1 MPTETEFCLLGPF
14 MVCSGGVPVLVQRGK
29 QRAVLAALL
38 LEANRE
44 VSLDALAEAL
54 WGPAPP
60 PSARVTV
67 QNYVV
72 RLRKALG
79 EGDRNRIRTQP
90 GGYLITVDPGEL
102 DVRRFED
109 LLGAARSAARD
120 GSWQVVAAS
129 AGAALALWR
138 GEPLEGVESE
148 VLAARE
154 IPRLSELRYQALE
167 SRIDA
172 DLHLGRH
179 AEVIAELRMLAG
191 RHPLREPLHAQLM
204 LALYRDGRQAEALI
218 AYQNARRV
226 LIEELGTEPG
236 NGLRDLYQQIL
247 TADPA
252 LAITEPVSPTA
263 GAPVVISPGQITLRQ
278 LPPTARHFTGR
289 TGELTALTGLLGR
302 SAGQAPG
309 TVVISAISGTA
320 GVGKT
325 ALAVHWAHQVAER
338 FPDGQLF
345 MNLRGYDPAQPMP
358 AADAL
363 AGFLRALGV
372 PGQDI
377 PPEEA
382 GRAALYRSLLAGRRM
397 MVVLDN
403 AGSAEQVRPL
413 LPAAPHC
420 VAVVTSRDSL
430 AGLVARDGA
439 HRLDL
444 DVLTLAEATTLLRV
458 LIGGRVDADP
468 ASAATLAAQCSR
480 LPLALRVTAE
490 LASARPA
497 VPLADLVIELAD
509 EQRRLDLME
518 AGGDERTAVRAVFS
532 WSYQR
537 LDTDTGRAF
546 QLAGLHPGP
555 DLDPYAAAALT
566 GSSLQRAH
574 HFLGQ
579 LARAHLIQ
587 PARPGR
593 HAMHDLLRAYAREVA
608 AAETPEADRQAALT
622 RLFDYYLS
630 TAAGAIDTLFPAERD
645 RRPPISRAADPAP
658 PLTDPDAARGWLDAE
673 RETLVAVVVHMAAG
687 GWPDHATRLAATLS
701 RYLVTCDLCPEAA
714 IIHGH
719 ARQAA
724 RETEDRAAEAT
735 ALTSL
740 GLVDMQQGCYPAAAG
755 KFRQALT
762 LFRETHD
769 RNGEAQALHSLA
781 MTDFRQGSYQQAV
794 AEYQQALTLFRETGS
809 QRGEARALGNLGVL
823 LGRLGRR
830 QEAMDHYQLSL
841 ALQREIGDQSG
852 EIITLLRLGNID
864 LQSGRYPEATDR
876 VQRALA
882 LSRESGEAESE
893 AEALTLLGEVE
904 LVQGQ
909 HQRAGEY
916 QRQAL
921 AMFRETRDVAGEV
934 HALTGLGAAV
944 LAAGQPGDAV
954 TQYSAAADLADQIGD
969 KSMSARAH
977 NGLGHAHHA
986 DGNPSQGRYHWHVAL
1001 TLYTDLGVPEAEQVR
1016 ALLGEARNSLQPDA
1030 GRSDVAAGK
1039 ARPGL

>member
-14 MVCSGGVPVLVQRGK
+14 MVCSGGVLAPVQRGK

-38 LEANRE
+38 LEGNRV
-44 VSLDALAEAL
+44 VSLDALAEVL
-54 WGPAPP
+54 WGSAPP

-79 EGDRNRIRTQP
+79 ESNRDRIMTRP

-102 DVRRFED
+102 DVSRFED
-109 LLGAARSAARD
+109 LVGAARSAARD
-120 GSWQVVAAS
+120 GSWQVVAAR
-129 AGAALALWR
+129 AGAALSLWR

-148 VLAARE
+148 ALAARE
-154 IPRLSELRYQALE
+154 IPRLAELRYQALE

-247 TADPA
+247 TTDPA
-252 LAITEPVSPTA
+252 LAISEPVSPTA
-263 GAPVVISPGQITLRQ
+263 GGPVVISTGQIPLRQ
-278 LPPTARHFTGR
+278 LPPTARQFTGR
-289 TGELTALTGLLGR
+289 TGELTALTGLLDR
-302 SAGQAPG
+302 PAGQAPG
-309 TVVISAISGTA
+309 TAVISAISGTA

-377 PPEEA
+377 PPEEE
-382 GRAALYRSLLAGRRM
+382 GRAALYRSMLSGRRM
-397 MVVLDN
+397 VVVLDN
-403 AGSAEQVRPL
+403 ARSAEQVRPL

-439 HRLDL
+439 HRMDL
-444 DVLTLAEATTLLRV
+444 DVLTLAEATSLLRV

-468 ASAATLAAQCSR
+468 ASAATLAAQCSW

-497 VPLADLVIELAD
+497 VPLADLVVELAD
-509 EQRRLDLME
+509 EQRRLDLMD

-537 LDTDTGRAF
+537 LDADTGRAF
-546 QLAGLHPGP
+546 RLAGLHPGP
-555 DLDPYAAAALT
+555 DLDLYAAAALT
-566 GSSLQRAH
+566 GTSLQHADL
-574 HFLGQ
+574 FLGQ

-587 PARPGR
+587 PTRPGR
-593 HAMHDLLRAYAREVA
+593 HAMHDLLRAYARELA

-630 TAAGAIDTLFPAERD
+630 TAAAAIDTLFPAERD
-645 RRPPISRAADPAP
+645 CQHRIGCAADPAP

-673 RETLVAVVVHMAAG
+673 RETLVAVVVHMATG

-701 RYLVTCDLCPEAA
+701 RWLVTCNLCQEAA
-714 IIHGH
+714 IIHHH

-724 RETEDRAAEAT
+724 VETEDRTAEAT

-740 GLVDMQQGCYPAAAG
+740 GLVDMQQGCYPAAAD
-755 KFRQALT
+755 KFRQALL
-762 LFRETHD
+762 LFRETRD

-794 AEYQQALTLFRETGS
+794 DEYQQALTLFRETGL
-809 QRGEARALGNLGVL
+809 RRAEARALGNLGVL

-830 QEAMDHYQLSL
+830 QEATDHYQLSL

-864 LQSGRYPEATDR
+864 LQSGRHPEATER

-882 LSRESGEAESE
+882 LSREGGEAESE
-893 AEALTLLGEVE
+893 AEALTLLGEVA
-904 LVQGQ
+904 LAQGQ

-921 AMFRETRDVAGEV
+921 AMFREMRDVAGEV

-944 LAAGQPGDAV
+944 LAVGQPGYAV
-954 TQYSAAADLADQIGD
+954 THYSAAADLAAQIGD

-986 DGNPSQGRYHWHVAL
+986 DGNPGQGRYHWHVAL
-1001 TLYTDLGVPEAEQVR
+1001 TLYADLGVPEAEQIR
-1016 ALLGEARNSLQPDA
+1016 ARLSEARD
-1030 GRSDVAAGK
+1030 
-1039 ARPGL
+1039 